1 MNLIKY
7 NPFREF
13 DSLAKRMSGLLNDFD
28 DSIFSDGF
36 GLKRNIFPAVD
47 IKEDDKNY
55 YLHAEVPGIKKEDIK
70 ITMNED
76 NILQIKG
83 EKKYENKNEKDNWIR
98 VERGFGEFSRSFA
111 LPEDVKQDNI
121 KAKYKDGILEITLE
135 KKEPSKPKE
144 IEVKIN

>member
-13 DSLAKRMSGLLNDFD
+13 DSLAKRMSGLLNGFD
-28 DSIFSDGF
+28 DSGFSDDF

-55 YLHAEVPGIKKEDIK
+55 FLHAEVPGIKKDDIK
-70 ITMNED
+70 ITMSED

-83 EKKYENKNEKDNWIR
+83 EKKYEDKNEKDNWIR

-111 LPEDVKQDNI
+111 LPENVMQDNI